1 MQFQFSQYQYQ
12 TDAADAVC
20 DVFDG
25 QPLQDGVSYIRD
37 VGIRKPVFPDPEPIQ
52 DTLFED
58 NRPKQATFNSYDE
71 DDDTGYRNAD
81 LLLTYER
88 LLANVK
94 NVQRRQNL
102 EESPKLYADPAGAVE
117 LDVEMETGTGK
128 TVRVHED
135 HVRAEPPVRLVEVH
149 RRGTVHRHPR
159 GRRQIIGHDQRLF
172 LHVRSRRQR
181 GIREEAALLH
191 LRFVESDQT
200 G

>member
-102 EESPKLYADPAGAVE
+102 EESPKL
-117 LDVEMETGTGK
+117 
-128 TVRVHED
+128 
-135 HVRAEPPVRLVEVH
+135 
-149 RRGTVHRHPR
+149 
-159 GRRQIIGHDQRLF
+159 
-172 LHVRSRRQR
+172 
-181 GIREEAALLH
+181 
-191 LRFVESDQT
+191 
-200 G
+200 